1 MTPRLTPRE
10 AEIARLLEAGLSPKE
25 AALHLGIGLGTVRAR
40 IKHAAARVPG
50 PHAPLIR
57 LILWARETPQ
67 KLA

>member
-1 MTPRLTPRE
+1 MIRLSPRE
-10 AEIARLLEAGLSPKE
+10 AEIARLLGAGMTPKE
-25 AALHLGIGLGTVRAR
+25 CALHLGIGLDTVRAR